1 MYPERPAIRTAPL
14 DWTVTPTS
22 VVPAA
27 EQQLVPIGEQHLAP
41 APPPG
46 MRVIGY
52 VRIDGML
59 HPQYGPEYVPVAPVA
74 APATPVLDP
83 QAQRTAAKGVFAAGA
98 GVGAY
103 FGMQALQI
111 LVDSLVQFLVAAAV
125 CGLVWALP
133 SGRRDGRGAPTYN
146 ITNNRGMFAG
156 WKSQSGPRR

>member
-1 MYPERPAIRTAPL
+1 MSHVPDTRPADQAPPVVYPTA
-14 DWTVTPTS
+14 

-27 EQQLVPIGEQHLAP
+27 EQQLV

-52 VRIDGML
+52 VPIDGIL
-59 HPQYGPEYVPVAPVA
+59 HPQYGPLYEQPAP
-74 APATPVLDP
+74 PPPPPTVLDP

-111 LVDSLVQFLVAAAV
+111 LVASVVQLVIAAAV
-125 CGLVWALP
+125 VALVWKLP
-133 SGRRDGRGAPTYN
+133 TGRRGGSGSPTY
-146 ITNNRGMFAG
+146 ITNNSGFLAG
-156 WKSQSGPRR
+156 WKSQNGPRQ

>member
-1 MYPERPAIRTAPL
+1 MSHVPDTRRAEPAPPLVYPAA
-14 DWTVTPTS
+14 

-27 EQQLVPIGEQHLAP
+27 EQHLVP

-59 HPQYGPEYVPVAPVA
+59 HPQYGPEYVPA
-74 APATPVLDP
+74 AAIPQPAASGLDP
-83 QAQRTAAKGVFAAGA
+83 QAQRTAARGVFAAGV

-111 LVDSLVQFLVAAAV
+111 LVGSIVQLLAAAAIFA
-125 CGLVWALP
+125 LVWALP
-133 SGRRDGRGAPTYN
+133 TGRRAMREAPTY
-146 ITNNRGMFAG
+146 ITNNRGLLAG
-156 WKSQSGPRR
+156 WKSQNGPRR

>member
-1 MYPERPAIRTAPL
+1 MQPEPYTRPADPPARIAH
-14 DWTVTPTS
+14 VTE

-27 EQQLVPIGEQHLAP
+27 EQQLAP

-52 VRIDGML
+52 VRIEGML
-59 HPQYGPEYVPVAPVA
+59 HPQYGPEYVPAVPMAPA
-74 APATPVLDP
+74 APSGIDP
-83 QAQRTAAKGVFAAGA
+83 QAQRTAARGVFAAGA

-111 LVDSLVQFLVAAAV
+111 LVDSLVQFLAAAAV

-133 SGRRDGRGAPTYN
+133 SGRRRVREAPTY
-146 ITNNRGMFAG
+146 ITNNRGFAAG
-156 WKSQSGPRR
+156 WKSQNGPRK